1 MQMMTET
8 NQIRNLQEE
17 LDRKDRVILDMRLAL
32 IESRLARLDDHEL
45 RLRAVEQKAVE
56 TRTIVTLAFGTGLL
70 SLGNLITLW
79 MR

>member
-1 MQMMTET
+1 VSE
-8 NQIRNLQEE
+8 IEHIKDLQEE
-17 LDRKDRVILDMRLAL
+17 LDRKDRIILDMRLAL
-32 IESRLARLDDHEL
+32 IESRLARLDDHEV

>member
-1 MQMMTET
+1 MSE
-8 NQIRNLQEE
+8 NEQIKNLQEE
-17 LDRKDRVILDMRLAL
+17 LNRKEGIILDMRMAL

-45 RLRAVEQKAVE
+45 RLRAVEQKTVE

-79 MR
+79 VK